1 LEAHVVTTQNGS
13 FLATRRGGLTL
24 LLLCAVQFL
33 DVADSS
39 IMNVA
44 LPSIRRDLG
53 FSVQNLQWVL
63 SGYLVT
69 YGGLLLLGG
78 RAGDLLGRRR
88 LLAVGTALFAVC
100 SLAGGLAVSAGMLV
114 GARLGQ
120 GVGAAMM
127 APAGLSILTTTF
139 NRGTDRSRALGVWG
153 AVSGLAAA
161 AGVFLGGVLSQGPGW
176 RWVLFVNLPVCAL
189 ILAGAARLLPAER
202 HRARPASFDIPGAVL
217 ATAGML
223 LLVYALVR
231 APQQGWASART
242 IGELTTAGLVLAAFA
257 VTELHHRS
265 PLFPFS
271 IFRIRGLAAADATQM
286 IAFAGFVS
294 VFFFLTLY
302 MQNVLGYS
310 PIRGG
315 AAYLPVTA
323 GIAAAAGISSRLFAR
338 IGTRPVIVAGA
349 LIAASGIYYLSRLPV
364 HGTYPAS
371 LLPGLGIMAIGIGA
385 VLVAVTTAANAGVPP
400 DQAGLAAGLLSASQ
414 QLGTALGLAVFTA
427 IAAARTSA
435 LLAAHARPD
444 EALTGGFQHALLAC
458 AFFLLVAAGIGLR
471 ATNTRG
477 EPTAP
482 PDDIHL
488 GHERTPAPELTD
500 LKPYPDHYA
509 DVARTPPHTTR
520 PASAPGPG
528 AGFDEQ
534 EHLTNEH
541 HRLRSLRRHRR
552 PRRGARRRARPPGPG
567 HLPDHAAKPAPRPG

>member
-1 LEAHVVTTQNGS
+1 VTAQHGS
-13 FLATRRGGLTL
+13 FLATRRGRLTL

-78 RAGDLLGRRR
+78 RAADLLGRRR
-88 LLAVGTALFAVC
+88 LLAAGTALFAAC
-100 SLAGGLAVSAGMLV
+100 SLAGGLAVDAGMLL

-120 GVGAAMM
+120 GVGAALM

-139 NRGTDRSRALGVWG
+139 SQGTDRNRALGTWG

-189 ILAGAARLLPAER
+189 ILAGAGRLLPGER
-202 HRARPASFDIPGAVL
+202 QRARPASFDIPGAVL

-231 APQQGWASART
+231 APQQGWASVRT
-242 IGELTTAGLVLAAFA
+242 IGELATAGVALAAFTL
-257 VTELHHRS
+257 TELRRRD

-271 IFRIRGLAAADATQM
+271 IFRSRGLAAANATQM

-302 MQNVLGYS
+302 MQNVLGYT

-315 AAYLPVTA
+315 SAYLPVTA
-323 GIAAAAGISSRLFAR
+323 GIAVAAGISAKLFAR
-338 IGTRPVIVAGA
+338 TGTRPVTVAGS
-349 LIAASGIYYLSRLPV
+349 LIAAAGIYYLSRIPV
-364 HGTYPAS
+364 HGSYPAS
-371 LLPGLGIMAIGIGA
+371 LLPGLVIMAVGLGA
-385 VLVAVTTAANAGVPP
+385 VLVAVTTAANAGVAP
-400 DQAGLAAGLLSASQ
+400 DQAGLAAGLLATSQ
-414 QLGTALGLAVFTA
+414 QLGTALGLAIFSA
-427 IAAARTSA
+427 IATARTSA
-435 LLAAHARPD
+435 LLAARAPPAA
-444 EALTGGFQHALLAC
+444 ALTGGSSMPCSPARSSCSPPPSSRC
-458 AFFLLVAAGIGLR
+458 A
-471 ATNTRG
+471 
-477 EPTAP
+477 P
-482 PDDIHL
+482 
-488 GHERTPAPELTD
+488 RTPAASRPPT
-500 LKPYPDHYA
+500 PATCPP
-509 DVARTPPHTTR
+509 AR
-520 PASAPGPG
+520 SG
-528 AGFDEQ
+528 
-534 EHLTNEH
+534 L
-541 HRLRSLRRHRR
+541 RHRN
-552 PRRGARRRARPPGPG
+552 
-567 HLPDHAAKPAPRPG
+567 